1 MAEESFIPRAFHP
14 QLQQVFDRFEQ
25 GVKVVTRYNDS
36 ALGKDLKRFSEEL
49 KALTELVSVSFEET
63 DGIPAIELFF
73 HDGRAAGIVYHAVP
87 GGHEFNSFFAAL
99 YNVAGPGKVIDAEAE
114 TQARLITEKKQIKII
129 VTLSCN
135 NCPVV
140 VQAVQRMAA
149 LNDNISVEI
158 FDFSHFTDFKEK
170 YDLKGVPCCIISE
183 EAERKFIYGK
193 KEFSELVNLIN
204 LK

>member
-73 HDGRAAGIVYHAVP
+73 HDGRAAGNIILFLS
-87 GGHEFNSFFAAL
+87 G
-99 YNVAGPGKVIDAEAE
+99 VASI
-114 TQARLITEKKQIKII
+114 RKI
-129 VTLSCN
+129 
-135 NCPVV
+135 
-140 VQAVQRMAA
+140 
-149 LNDNISVEI
+149 
-158 FDFSHFTDFKEK
+158 
-170 YDLKGVPCCIISE
+170 
-183 EAERKFIYGK
+183 
-193 KEFSELVNLIN
+193 
-204 LK
+204 